1 MVVLSG
7 LSRVVYLYLLSFD
20 FGVDCDELLL
30 LLTHLSLENVDWD
43 IFFLRGEVGVLV
55 DEIKDGAPALSIN
68 VPRLLVE
75 LL

>member
-7 LSRVVYLYLLSFD
+7 LSRVVYLYLLSFY